1 MIIDIDCI
9 AWWQKLKSVL
19 EIGFGVTLWY
29 HVKTILLLS
38 ISMNE
43 VSGLRKKLFS
53 LPHHA
58 FFHIINMLWGMHDN
72 R

>member
-19 EIGFGVTLWY
+19 EIGFGVTLCY

-38 ISMNE
+38 ISMNK
-43 VSGLRKKLFS
+43 VSGLRKILFS

-58 FFHIINMLWGMHDN
+58 FFIL
-72 R
+72 